1 MAMIDKL
8 PSLLALAMSCG
19 PLAAQAEELPY
30 RNPAL
35 PVEQRVADLLGR
47 MTLDEKLGQMVMG
60 GRDWV
65 TPAQVGSLR
74 LGALLSGGDSPPPSP
89 NTPEGWAAMLKDYQA
104 AALGTRLGI
113 PLLYGIDAVHGFGA
127 LPGATLFPHQVA
139 LAAAGDED
147 LMRRIGAATARELA
161 AVGLYWNFAP
171 LVAVVDDI
179 RWGRAYESLGE
190 NTDQVT
196 RLALAYA
203 TGYHSGLV
211 ALGPGL
217 PRPLLTAK
225 HFLGDGGVTYGSSH
239 FLIKDS
245 WSLLDRG
252 DTRGEESALLARFLP
267 PYQAQVEAGVGAVMV
282 SYSQWQGTPM
292 HGHARLIQGVLRQQL
307 GFRGLVVS
315 DWEAVELLPAPD
327 FGQQLAMAVNAGVDI
342 LMEPARSAEVIGLLR
357 GLVNRNQIPSHRID
371 EAVANIL
378 RVKFSMGLF
387 EHPGPVAG
395 ADGQI
400 GSPQHRAL
408 AREAVRKSQVLLKNQ
423 DALPL
428 RRGQH
433 LRVAGS
439 HADDL
444 GLQSGGWTLEWSGFQ
459 GNNAR
464 LPGGTS
470 ILAGLRQ
477 VGGASTRI
485 DYSANGDFTGPPA
498 DLALVLV
505 GEPPYAEWLG
515 DRDAQG
521 LRLSPQDQALIA
533 KMRPLARK
541 LVLVLVTGRPL
552 ILDQALAASDAL
564 VVAWLPGSEGAGVAD
579 TLFGEAPFTGRLPY
593 AWPRDAQGLMPAS
606 TPPAERQPSLLYDYG
621 YGLSIGKS

>member
-8 PSLLALAMSCG
+8 PNLLALAMSCG
-19 PLAAQAEELPY
+19 VLADPATDLPY
-30 RNPAL
+30 RNPGL

-65 TPAQVGSLR
+65 TPAQVAELKLGSM
-74 LGALLSGGDSPPPSP
+74 LSGGDSPPPDP
-89 NTPEGWAAMLKDYQA
+89 NTPDGWAALVQGYQA

-113 PLLYGIDAVHGFGA
+113 PLLYGIDAVHGCGA
-127 LPGATLFPHQVA
+127 LPGATVFPHQVA

-190 NTDQVT
+190 DTDLVT
-196 RLALAYA
+196 RLALAY
-203 TGYHSGLV
+203 TSGYQGGL
-211 ALGPGL
+211 AELGPGL
-217 PRPLLTAK
+217 PRPLPTAK
-225 HFLGDGGVTYGSSH
+225 HFLGDGGVAYGSSH
-239 FLIKDS
+239 FELKGVRS
-245 WSLLDRG
+245 HLDRG
-252 DTRGEESALLARFLP
+252 DTRGGEAALLARFLP
-267 PYQAQVEAGVGAVMV
+267 PFQAQIEAGVGAVMV
-282 SYSQWQGTPM
+282 SYSSWNGTLM
-292 HGHARLIQGVLRQQL
+292 HGHAELLQRLLRQQL
-307 GFRGLVVS
+307 GFQGLVIS
-315 DWEAVELLPAPD
+315 DWEAVALLPAQGFD
-327 FGQQLAMAVNAGVDI
+327 QQVAMAVNAGVDI
-342 LMEPARSAEVIGLLR
+342 LMEPANSAEVIGLLR
-357 GLVNRNQIPSHRID
+357 ALAASNQISAHRID
-371 EAVANIL
+371 EAVAHVL
-378 RVKFSMGLF
+378 RVKFAMGLF
-387 EHPGPVAG
+387 EHPGPVA
-395 ADGQI
+395 AAVELI

-423 DALPL
+423 GALPL

-433 LRVAGS
+433 IRVAGA

-444 GLQSGGWTLEWSGFQ
+444 GLQSGGWTLAWSGFQ
-459 GNNAR
+459 GDNSR

-477 VGGASTRI
+477 VGGATTRI
-485 DYSANGDFTGPPA
+485 DYAVSGDFEGPPA
-498 DLALVLV
+498 DVALVLI

-533 KMRPLARK
+533 RMRPLARK

-564 VVAWLPGSEGAGVAD
+564 VAAWLPGSEGAGVAD
-579 TLFGEAPFTGRLPY
+579 TLFGDAPFTGKLPY
-593 AWPRDAQGLMPAS
+593 AWPRDADSFVPAS
-606 TPPAERQPSLLYDYG
+606 TSPTDRRPSLLYEFG
-621 YGLSIGKS
+621 YGLNLTKP

>member
-1 MAMIDKL
+1 MTRIDKL
-8 PSLLALAMSCG
+8 PTWLALAMGCG
-19 PLAAQAEELPY
+19 SLAAQPTDLPY
-30 RNPAL
+30 RNPGL

-65 TPAQVGSLR
+65 TAAQVGELK
-74 LGALLSGGDSPPPSP
+74 LGALLSGGDSPPPDP
-89 NTPEGWAAMLKDYQA
+89 NTPDGWAALVQGYQA

-127 LPGATLFPHQVA
+127 LPGATVYPHQAA

-190 NTDQVT
+190 DTDLVT
-196 RLALAYA
+196 RLALAY
-203 TGYHSGLV
+203 TSGYQGGL
-211 ALGPGL
+211 AELGPGL
-217 PRPLLTAK
+217 PRPLPTAK
-225 HFLGDGGVTYGSSH
+225 HFLGDGGVAYGSSH
-239 FLIKDS
+239 FELKGVRS
-245 WSLLDRG
+245 HLDRG
-252 DTRGEESALLARFLP
+252 GTRGEEAALLARFLP
-267 PYQAQVEAGVGAVMV
+267 PFQAQIEAGIGAIMV
-282 SYSQWQGTPM
+282 SYSSWNGTLM
-292 HGHARLIQGVLRQQL
+292 HGHGDLLQRLLRQQL
-307 GFRGLVVS
+307 GFQGLVIS
-315 DWEAVELLPAPD
+315 DWEAVALLPAQGFD
-327 FGQQLAMAVNAGVDI
+327 QQVAMAVNAGVDV
-342 LMEPARSAEVIGLLR
+342 LMEPAKSAEVIGLLR
-357 GLVNRNQIPSHRID
+357 ALVASNQISAHRID
-371 EAVANIL
+371 EAVAHVL
-378 RVKFSMGLF
+378 RVKFAMGLF
-387 EHPGPVAG
+387 EHPGPVATAG
-395 ADGQI
+395 ELI

-408 AREAVRKSQVLLKNQ
+408 AREVVRKSQVLLKNQ
-423 DALPL
+423 EALPL

-433 LRVAGS
+433 IRVAGA

-444 GLQSGGWTLEWSGFQ
+444 GLQSGGWTLAWSGFQ
-459 GNNAR
+459 GNNSP

-477 VGGASTRI
+477 VGGATTRI
-485 DYSANGDFTGPPA
+485 DYAANGDFEGPPA
-498 DLALVLV
+498 DVALVAI

-552 ILDQALAASDAL
+552 ILDQALEASDAL
-564 VVAWLPGSEGAGVAD
+564 VAAWLPGSEGAGVAD
-579 TLFGEAPFTGRLPY
+579 TLFGDAPFTGRLPY
-593 AWPRDAQGLMPAS
+593 AWPRDADSFLPAS
-606 TPPAERQPSLLYDYG
+606 ASPAARQPSLLYEFG
-621 YGLSIGKS
+621 YGLSFTKS

>member
-1 MAMIDKL
+1 MYDKL
-8 PSLLALAMSCG
+8 PTWLALAMSCG
-19 PLAAQAEELPY
+19 PLTAQAAEFPY
-30 RNPAL
+30 RNPDL

-65 TPAQVGSLR
+65 TPTQVGALY
-74 LGALLSGGDSPPPSP
+74 LGAMLSGGDSPPPTP
-89 NTPEGWAAMLKDYQA
+89 NTPDGWATLIQDYQA
-104 AALGTRLGI
+104 ADLGTRLGI

-127 LPGATLFPHQVA
+127 LPGATVFPHQVA

-171 LVAVVDDI
+171 LVAVVNDI

-190 NTDQVT
+190 NTELVT

-203 TGYHSGLV
+203 TGYHSGL
-211 ALGPGL
+211 AELGPGL

-225 HFLGDGGVTYGSSH
+225 HFLGDGGVTFGSSH
-239 FLIKDS
+239 FEMKDA

-252 DTRGEESALLARFLP
+252 DTRGAESTLLARFLP
-267 PYQAQVEAGVGAVMV
+267 PFQAQVEAGTGAVMV
-282 SYSQWQGTPM
+282 SYSQWNGTLM
-292 HGHARLIQGVLRQQL
+292 HGHTRLIQGVLRQQL
-307 GFRGLVVS
+307 GFRGLVLS
-315 DWEAVELLPAPD
+315 DWEAVELLPAPGFD
-327 FGQQLAMAVNAGVDI
+327 QQVAMAVNAGVDI
-342 LMEPARSAEVIGLLR
+342 LMEPARSTEVIGLLR
-357 GLVNRNQIPSHRID
+357 GLVTRNQISSHRID
-371 EAVANIL
+371 EAVAHVL
-378 RVKFSMGLF
+378 RVKFAMGLF
-387 EHPGPVAG
+387 EHPGPVTA
-395 ADGQI
+395 AAGQI

-433 LRVAGS
+433 LRVAGA

-444 GLQSGGWTLEWSGFQ
+444 GLQSGGWTLAWSGFQ
-459 GNNAR
+459 GDNAR

-477 VGGASTRI
+477 VGGVTTRI

-498 DLALVLV
+498 DVALVLV

-515 DRDAQG
+515 DRDDQG

-541 LVLVLVTGRPL
+541 LVLVMVSGRPL

-564 VVAWLPGSEGAGVAD
+564 VAAWLPGSEGAGVAD
-579 TLFGEAPFTGRLPY
+579 TLFGDALFTGKLPY
-593 AWPRDAQGLMPAS
+593 AWPRDANSLLPANAS
-606 TPPAERQPSLLYDYG
+606 PAERQPGLLYEFG
-621 YGLSIGKS
+621 YGLSATKS

>member
-1 MAMIDKL
+1 MTRIDKL
-8 PSLLALAMSCG
+8 PTWLALAMSCG
-19 PLAAQAEELPY
+19 ALAAQATDLPY
-30 RNPAL
+30 RNPGL

-65 TPAQVGSLR
+65 TPAQVTELQLGSM
-74 LGALLSGGDSPPPSP
+74 LSGGDSPPPDP
-89 NTPEGWAAMLKDYQA
+89 NTPDGWIAMVQGYQA

-127 LPGATLFPHQVA
+127 LPGATVFPHQVA

-190 NTDQVT
+190 NTDLVT
-196 RLALAYA
+196 RLARAYT
-203 TGYHSGLV
+203 TGYQSGL
-211 ALGPGL
+211 ADLGPGL

-225 HFLGDGGVTYGSSH
+225 HFLGDGGVAYGSSH
-239 FLIKDS
+239 FQLKGV
-245 WSLLDRG
+245 WSRLDRG
-252 DTRGEESALLARFLP
+252 DTRGEETALLARFLP
-267 PYQAQVEAGVGAVMV
+267 PFQAQIEAGVGAVMV
-282 SYSQWQGTPM
+282 SYSRWNGILM
-292 HGHARLIQGVLRQQL
+292 HGHGELLQGLLRQQL
-307 GFRGLVVS
+307 GFRGLVIS
-315 DWEAVELLPAPD
+315 DWEAIALLPAPGFD
-327 FGQQLAMAVNAGVDI
+327 QQVAMAVNAGVDI
-342 LMEPARSAEVIGLLR
+342 LMEPASSAEVIGILR
-357 GLVNRNQIPSHRID
+357 ALAASNQISAHRID
-371 EAVANIL
+371 EAVAHVL
-378 RVKFSMGLF
+378 RVKFAMGLF
-387 EHPGPVAG
+387 EHPGPVAAAG
-395 ADGQI
+395 ELI

-423 DALPL
+423 EALPL

-433 LRVAGS
+433 IRVAGA

-444 GLQSGGWTLEWSGFQ
+444 GLQNGGWTLAWSGFQ
-459 GNNAR
+459 GDNAR

-477 VGGASTRI
+477 VGGTTTRI
-485 DYSANGDFTGPPA
+485 DYSASGDFVGPPA
-498 DLALVLV
+498 DVALVLV

-533 KMRPLARK
+533 RMRPLARK
-541 LVLVLVTGRPL
+541 LVLVLVSGRPL
-552 ILDQALAASDAL
+552 ILDQALETSDAL
-564 VVAWLPGSEGAGVAD
+564 VAAWLPGSEGAGVAD
-579 TLFGEAPFTGRLPY
+579 TLFGDAPFTGKLPY
-593 AWPRDAQGLMPAS
+593 AWPRDADSLLPAS
-606 TPPAERQPSLLYDYG
+606 ASPAERRPSLLYEFG
-621 YGLSIGKS
+621 YGLSLTKP